1 MLAEQGTRT
10 VPDPNAGPSGTD
22 AAALRLA
29 TIYRAVGLRGNPFTA
44 DPGSGPFVAIPAHAR
59 AMETL
64 LPWLTGD
71 TGSGL
76 GLVTGAVGSGRTRL
90 MLHLGETLASRS
102 GLAVAAVHGGECRTD
117 AQLLRAIMVALGGEP
132 TGRTGLELTN
142 GIRAL
147 IDRNRER
154 IPGRQTVILIDDATF
169 TGTRLEIM
177 RTLLTS
183 RSAPGIVLF
192 GPPELRERIGRR
204 RSLAGSLQHAVPLEA
219 MDREAVSRFLDER
232 IVPLRLEGDTR
243 SADRPDRPDRLF
255 TDDAVTVVANWSGGN
270 PGALVRIAGECVLE
284 AIASSQTIVDRA
296 VAHRVARELTDR
308 ARQEARLAAAAPFA
322 EAAVQTRL
330 LLDLDTASGEA
341 GQ

>member
-1 MLAEQGTRT
+1 MLAEQRAEQRIALG
-10 VPDPNAGPSGTD
+10 PNPGSSGAD
-22 AAALRLA
+22 AAARRLA

-44 DPGSGPFVAIPAHAR
+44 DPGSGPFVAIPTHAQ
-59 AMETL
+59 AVETL

-76 GLVTGAVGSGRTRL
+76 GLVTGAAGSGRSRL
-90 MLHLGETLASRS
+90 MLHLGETLAARS
-102 GLAVAAVHGGECRTD
+102 GVAVATVHGGGCRTD
-117 AQLLRAIMVALGGEP
+117 AQLLRAIIVALGGEP

-142 GIRAL
+142 GIRAV
-147 IDRNRER
+147 IDRNRDR

-169 TGTRLEIM
+169 TGSRMEIV

-183 RSAPGIVLF
+183 SSGPAIVLF

-204 RSLAGSLQHAVPLEA
+204 RSLAGSLRDVVTLEP

-232 IVPLRLEGDTR
+232 IAPLRLERASPT
-243 SADRPDRPDRLF
+243 ADRLF
-255 TDDAVTVVANWSGGN
+255 TEDAVTVVATWSRGN

-284 AIASSQTIVDRA
+284 AIASSQTIVDHA
-296 VAHRVARELTDR
+296 VAHRVARELTDH
-308 ARQEARLAAAAPFA
+308 ARREARLAAAPSN

-341 GQ
+341 RQ